1 MKLKVTRLRAWMD
14 YALRGVVLS
23 TAVIGAI
30 SVSDTPARAESGGIM
45 VVRSDRGG
53 LIGQRTRE
61 IGLLRATGQR
71 VELRGTCLSACTMY
85 LSLPNV
91 CVSPSATFGFHGPT
105 RDGKKLPKQE
115 FDHWSEMMARNYRE
129 PLRSWFM
136 SKARYRI
143 SGYFEL
149 GGTELIQMGYPSC

>member
-1 MKLKVTRLRAWMD
+1 MGH
-14 YALRGVVLS
+14 ALRGMALS
-23 TAVIGAI
+23 VAVTGAL
-30 SVSDTPARAESGGIM
+30 SGSATPARAESGDIM

-53 LIGQRTRE
+53 LIGQRNRE
-61 IGLLRATGQR
+61 INLLRATGQR

-136 SKARYRI
+136 SKGRYRT

-149 GGTELIQMGYPSC
+149 GGTELIRIGYPSC